1 MLAAFFLALP
11 LVLMTAVF
19 ATGLLLAIVRVQ
31 PRWAAIAQR
40 GLSTLVKKTCMGE
53 WAAEHDQTCPRWHEQ
68 RHLNGFDIH
77 VRYCDGGK
85 EADDGSEDG

>member
-40 GLSTLVKKTCMGE
+40 GLSTLVKKNMHG
-53 WAAEHDQTCPRWHEQ
+53 
-68 RHLNGFDIH
+68 
-77 VRYCDGGK
+77 
-85 EADDGSEDG
+85 